1 MPVRVRCSRLAR
13 SGRLAALALAVALA
27 ASACAA
33 ATGPAVNRDGAGNPT
48 SRDAAAWPF
57 AASSPWNMPI
67 GSAAQFSAPA
77 DPQTQSLLSSR
88 AGINAAI
95 WSNPVYVASFGDP
108 VRYLGFGASAVAI
121 HVPDGATPAG
131 PPGGDNQL
139 DVVDPTRHVVDES
152 WKTSRVFAFNLGS
165 GFHVRVDLRGD
176 GLTGAT
182 AAGMSSTGGLIRTWE
197 LQSHDIRHALSLAVP
212 AYAMALGP
220 VWPARSQDSWAPGQY
235 VGALHMG
242 SLVAIPPSVNVAALG
257 LSAEGLAIARA
268 LQNYG
273 AYVVNTAGQTSL
285 IAEPSAEGLVRS
297 ARNDMGAIQAQ
308 LRVVANN
315 GPGSVGG
322 GGAPRVGYAPPFYN

>member
-1 MPVRVRCSRLAR
+1 MSVRVRRSRFAP
-13 SGRLAALALAVALA
+13 SGRLAVLALVVAVAV
-27 ASACAA
+27 SACAA
-33 ATGPAVNRDGAGNPT
+33 ASGPAVNRDGAGNPT

-57 AASSPWNMPI
+57 AASSPWNLPI
-67 GSAAQFSAPA
+67 GSSAQFSAPG
-77 DPQTQSLLSSR
+77 DPRTQSLLASR

-95 WSNPVYVASFGDP
+95 WSNPVYVASWGDP
-108 VRYLGFGASAVAI
+108 IRFLGSGANAVAI
-121 HVPDGATPAG
+121 HVPDSATPAG

-139 DVVDPTRHVVDES
+139 DIVDPTHHVVDES
-152 WKTSRVFAFNLGS
+152 WRTSRVFAFNLAS

-182 AAGMSSTGGLIRTWE
+182 AAGMSATGGLIRTWE
-197 LQSHDIRHALSLAVP
+197 LQSHDIRHALAVAVP
-212 AYAMALGP
+212 ASSMALGP
-220 VWPARSQDSWAPGQY
+220 VWPAQSQDAWAPGRY

-285 IAEPSAEGLVRS
+285 IAEPSAEGIVRA
-297 ARNDMGAIQAQ
+297 ARADMGAIQAQ
-308 LRVVANN
+308 LRVVTNN
-315 GPGSVGG
+315 GPASVGG
-322 GGAPRVGYAPPFYN
+322 GGAPRVGSAPPFSN